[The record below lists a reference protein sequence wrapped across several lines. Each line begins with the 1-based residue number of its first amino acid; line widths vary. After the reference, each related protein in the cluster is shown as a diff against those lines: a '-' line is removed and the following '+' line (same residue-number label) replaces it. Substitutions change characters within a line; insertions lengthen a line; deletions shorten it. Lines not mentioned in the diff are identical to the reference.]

1 MIREVDTGARVE
13 GGRAVVVGSGP
24 NGLAAAVALARA
36 GLRTTVFEAM
46 DEVGGGTRT
55 ASVTRP
61 GFLHDLCS
69 AVHPMGASSP
79 FFRELPLE
87 EHGLEWIQPPAPL
100 AHPMDDGSA
109 IVLERST
116 AGTASGLDPGDGE
129 AYRKLMD
136 PLVPRWEALA
146 GEVLAP
152 LLRVPDHPLL
162 MGRFALSGLRSAT
175 GLASARF
182 DGPRARA
189 LFAGIA
195 AHVLEPIDRVPTAAF
210 GMVLSL
216 AAHAVGWPFARGGS
230 QRIADA
236 LASVLAGHGG
246 DVVTGRRVDSLGELP
261 AADAVL
267 LDLTPKE
274 LLRVA
279 GERFPDR
286 YRRQLEGY
294 RYGPGVFKMD
304 WALSDPIPWTADAC
318 RRAGTVH
325 LGGTMEE
332 IAASARAAWEGRV
345 PERPFVILAQPT
357 LFDPDRAPEG
367 RHVAWGYVR
376 VPHGSDADVADRV
389 EAQIERFAPGFRDA
403 VLARS
408 TRTAAELEAHNPNMV
423 GGDLNGGVQD
433 LRQMLFRPAVR
444 LDPYATPLDGVYLC
458 SASTPPGGAVH
469 GMCGYHA
476 ARAALRKLG

>member
-1 MIREVDTGARVE
+1 M
-13 GGRAVVVGSGP
+13 VVGSGP
-24 NGLAAAVALARA
+24 NGLTAAVALARA

-79 FFRELPLE
+79 FFRQLPLD
-87 EHGLEWIQPPAPL
+87 EHGLEWVQPPAPL
-100 AHPMDDGSA
+100 AHPMDDGST
-109 IVLERST
+109 ILLERST
-116 AGTASGLDPGDGE
+116 AGTAAGLDPEDRQ
-129 AYRKLMD
+129 AYRSLMD

-152 LLRVPDHPLL
+152 LLRLPDHPLL
-162 MGRFALSGLRSAT
+162 MGRFALRGLRSAT
-175 GLASARF
+175 GLAGSRF
-182 DGPRARA
+182 SGPRARA

-195 AHVLEPIDRVPTAAF
+195 AHALEPIDRVPTAAF
-210 GMVLSL
+210 GMVLAL

-236 LASVLAGHGG
+236 LASVLAGRGG
-246 DVVTGRRVDSLGELP
+246 DVVTGRRVGSLEELP

-267 LDLTPKE
+267 LDLTPRE

-304 WALSDPIPWTADAC
+304 WALSDPIPWAADAC

-332 IAASARAAWEGRV
+332 IADSTRAAWEGRV

-376 VPHGSDADVADRV
+376 VPHGSDADVADRM

-403 VLARS
+403 ILARS

-433 LRQMLFRPAVR
+433 LRQMLFRPALR
-444 LDPYATPLDGVYLC
+444 FDPYATPLDGVYLC
-458 SASTPPGGAVH
+458 SSATPPGGAVH

-476 ARAALRKLG
+476 VRSALRGLR